1 MKLHI
6 QYRVKTNYGQDHWY
20 AASPDA
26 EFIKSLAAP
35 NKKTLPQWA
44 VSKAL
49 RAYPESI
56 VEQVI

>member
-26 EFIKSLAAP
+26 EFIRALTGQ
-35 NKKTLPQWA
+35 KTLAQWA
-44 VSKAL
+44 VAKAL